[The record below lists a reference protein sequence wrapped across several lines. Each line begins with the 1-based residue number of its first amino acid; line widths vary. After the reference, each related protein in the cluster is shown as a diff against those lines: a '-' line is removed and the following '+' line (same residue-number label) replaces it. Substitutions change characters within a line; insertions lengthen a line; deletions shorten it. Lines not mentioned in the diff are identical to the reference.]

1 MSRIAQ
7 LFDSRQWRLIASA
20 SAQGAV
26 KAAAIVLVALP
37 LAACGAGGF
46 SLEQAEVDRTILTSS
61 TPASALLI
69 DQDRASDQATIRNA
83 VSSADIQELGGQ
95 AVPWANSDTGSRGSI
110 TELAES
116 RDNGQLCR
124 RFTASR
130 ESFDGVALF
139 KGEVCLAGAG
149 GWQMQDFKAL

>member
-1 MSRIAQ
+1 
-7 LFDSRQWRLIASA
+7 
-20 SAQGAV
+20 
-26 KAAAIVLVALP
+26 
-37 LAACGAGGF
+37 
-46 SLEQAEVDRTILTSS
+46 EQAEVDRTILTSS
-61 TPASALLI
+61 TPAAASPI

-83 VSSADIQELGGQ
+83 VSSADIQELCGQ

-149 GWQMQDFKAL
+149 AWRMQDFKAL

>member
-1 MSRIAQ
+1 MSLIAQ
-7 LFDSRQWRLIASA
+7 PFDSRQWSLIASA
-20 SAQGAV
+20 SAQVAV
-26 KAAAIVLVALP
+26 KAAALALVVLP

-61 TPASALLI
+61 TTASASPF
-69 DQDRASDQATIRNA
+69 DQDRASDEATIRNA
-83 VSSADIQELGGQ
+83 VSSADIQELGGK

-116 RDNGQLCR
+116 EDNGQLCR

-149 GWQMQDFKAL
+149 AWRMQDFKAL

>member
-20 SAQGAV
+20 RAQAAV

-61 TPASALLI
+61 TPASALPI

-149 GWQMQDFKAL
+149 AWRMQDFKAL

>member
-7 LFDSRQWRLIASA
+7 PFDSRQWSVIASA
-20 SAQGAV
+20 SAQAAV
-26 KAAAIVLVALP
+26 KVAIVLVALP

-46 SLEQAEVDRTILTSS
+46 SLEQAEIDRTILTSS
-61 TPASALLI
+61 TPAAASPI

-116 RDNGQLCR
+116 KDNGQLCR

-149 GWQMQDFKAL
+149 AWRMQDFKAL

>member
-7 LFDSRQWRLIASA
+7 PFDSRQWSLIASA
-20 SAQGAV
+20 SAQAAV
-26 KAAAIVLVALP
+26 KVAIVLVALP

-61 TPASALLI
+61 TPAAASAI

-149 GWQMQDFKAL
+149 AWRMQGFKAL

>member
-7 LFDSRQWRLIASA
+7 PFDSRQWSLIASA
-20 SAQGAV
+20 SAQAAV
-26 KAAAIVLVALP
+26 KVAIVLVALP
-37 LAACGAGGF
+37 LAACGTGGF

-61 TPASALLI
+61 TPAAASPI

-149 GWQMQDFKAL
+149 AWRMQDFKAL

>member
-20 SAQGAV
+20 SAQIAV

-61 TPASALLI
+61 TPASAMPI

-83 VSSADIQELGGQ
+83 VSSADIQELAGQ

-116 RDNGQLCR
+116 
-124 RFTASR
+124 
-130 ESFDGVALF
+130 
-139 KGEVCLAGAG
+139 
-149 GWQMQDFKAL
+149 

>member
-1 MSRIAQ
+1 M
-7 LFDSRQWRLIASA
+7 ASA
-20 SAQGAV
+20 SAQAAV
-26 KAAAIVLVALP
+26 KVAMVLVALQ
-37 LAACGAGGF
+37 LAGCGAGGF

-61 TPASALLI
+61 TPASASPI
-69 DQDRASDQATIRNA
+69 DQDRASDQTTIRNA

-149 GWQMQDFKAL
+149 AWRMQDFKAL

>member
-7 LFDSRQWRLIASA
+7 PFDSRQWSLIASA
-20 SAQGAV
+20 SAQAAV
-26 KAAAIVLVALP
+26 KAAAIVLVVLP

-61 TPASALLI
+61 TPAVASPI

-110 TELAES
+110 IELAES

-149 GWQMQDFKAL
+149 AWRMQDFKAL

>member
-7 LFDSRQWRLIASA
+7 PFDSRQWSLIASA
-20 SAQGAV
+20 SAQAAV
-26 KAAAIVLVALP
+26 KVAIVLVALP

-46 SLEQAEVDRTILTSS
+46 SLEQAEIDRTILTSS
-61 TPASALLI
+61 TPAAASPI

-116 RDNGQLCR
+116 KDNGQLCR

-149 GWQMQDFKAL
+149 AWRMQDFKAL

>member
-7 LFDSRQWRLIASA
+7 PFDSRQWSLIASA
-20 SAQGAV
+20 SAQAAV
-26 KAAAIVLVALP
+26 KVAIVLVALP

-46 SLEQAEVDRTILTSS
+46 SLEQAEIDRTILTSS
-61 TPASALLI
+61 TPAAASPI

-130 ESFDGVALF
+130 ESFDGIALF

-149 GWQMQDFKAL
+149 AWRMQDFKAL

>member
-7 LFDSRQWRLIASA
+7 PFDSRQWSLIASA
-20 SAQGAV
+20 SAQAAV
-26 KAAAIVLVALP
+26 KVAIVLVALP

-61 TPASALLI
+61 TPAAASPI

-149 GWQMQDFKAL
+149 AWRMQDFKAL

>member
-1 MSRIAQ
+1 MEPYCFGQRPGCG
-7 LFDSRQWRLIASA
+7 
-20 SAQGAV
+20 QGRDRAGR
-26 KAAAIVLVALP
+26 
-37 LAACGAGGF
+37 LAACRLRCRRLQFGAGGGRPY
-46 SLEQAEVDRTILTSS
+46 D
-61 TPASALLI
+61 PASPI

-116 RDNGQLCR
+116 SDNGQLCR

-149 GWQMQDFKAL
+149 AWRIQDFKAL

>member
-7 LFDSRQWRLIASA
+7 AFDSRQRSVFASA
-20 SAQGAV
+20 SA
-26 KAAAIVLVALP
+26 KAATIGAAIVLVALP
-37 LAACGAGGF
+37 LAACGGGGF

-61 TPASALLI
+61 TSANASPV
-69 DQDRASDQATIRNA
+69 DQDRASDQTTIGNA
-83 VSSADIQELGGQ
+83 VSSADIEQLNGQ
-95 AVPWANSDTGSRGSI
+95 AVPWANADTGSRGSI

-116 RDNGQLCR
+116 RDRGQTCR

-149 GWQMQDFKAL
+149 AWRMQDFKAL